1 MNISSL
7 TFRSLTVL
15 DFFEESKAWKEE
27 DFISNCQIHKRE
39 LEEIRILRKHHRY
52 YGCKMEVEHLIGFL
66 RNLLWFNSNSHYPAT
81 MKEDD
86 YKLMIEIF
94 QRYNPNLE
102 WK

>member
-39 LEEIRILRKHHRY
+39 LEGVRILRKHHRY

-66 RNLLWFNSNSHYPAT
+66 RNLL
-81 MKEDD
+81 
-86 YKLMIEIF
+86 
-94 QRYNPNLE
+94 
-102 WK
+102 